1 MSDVVIIGGGV
12 MGLTTA
18 WELAKAGKSV
28 EVIDQSSLGSEASWA
43 GAGLLPPG
51 HRGDPNDP
59 LVPLLRRATELW
71 PVISR
76 ELKEETGIENGFEP
90 CPEIQILKP
99 GQSVDAEMREWTI
112 NGVKAERLSAA
123 QIKQLEPLIADNLGD
138 GYLLPEGTQVRNPWH
153 LDALEAACRNR
164 GVQFHTNIKVT
175 GFESAGGE
183 VVAVITP
190 ETTFSGDRFL
200 VTGGAWS
207 GEILKSAGLS
217 LEIEPVRGQ
226 MVLFRT
232 PKRQL
237 HHTVE
242 IGKQYVVPRGDGRIL
257 VGSTEEWV
265 GFVKENTDSAIR
277 GLVEFAQHLVPSLK
291 HAEVEKTWAGFRP
304 HAKRGQPYLGPA
316 PGYHNLFV
324 AAGHFRA
331 GLHLSPITARL
342 MASLICDRAPELDM
356 QAFTVH

>member
-1 MSDVVIIGGGV
+1 MSEVVIIGGGV

-28 EVIDQSSLGSEASWA
+28 EVIDQSGLGTEASWA

-59 LVPLLRRATELW
+59 LAPLLRRASELW

-76 ELKEETGIENGFEP
+76 ELKEETGIDNGFGP

-99 GQSVDAEMREWTI
+99 EQSVDAEMREWTV
-112 NGVKAERLSAA
+112 NGVQAEPVSESRL
-123 QIKQLEPLIADNLGD
+123 KQLEPMLADGLGA

-153 LDALEAACRNR
+153 LDALEAACRQR
-164 GVQFHTNIKVT
+164 GVKFRTNEKVT
-175 GFESAGGE
+175 GFQSKGDRVVSAKTSTGTINGE
-183 VVAVITP
+183 
-190 ETTFSGDRFL
+190 RFL

-207 GEILKSAGLS
+207 GEILKQAGVN

-232 PKRQL
+232 PKREL

-242 IGKQYVVPRGDGRIL
+242 IGKQYVVPRSDGRIL

-265 GFVKENTDSAIR
+265 GFVKENTESAVR
-277 GLVEFAQHLVPSLK
+277 GLVEFAQYLVPKLK
-291 HAEVEKTWAGFRP
+291 HADVEKTWAGFRP
-304 HAKRGQPYLGPA
+304 HAKRGQPYLGGV
-316 PGYHNLFV
+316 PGFDNLFV

-342 MASLICDRAPELDM
+342 MAAVISGGAPELSMD
-356 QAFTVH
+356 AFRMS

>member
-1 MSDVVIIGGGV
+1 MSEVVIIGGGV

-18 WELAKAGKSV
+18 WELAKSGQSV
-28 EVIDQSSLGSEASWA
+28 EVIDQSGLGTEASWA

-51 HRGDPNDP
+51 HRGDPTDP
-59 LVPLLRRATELW
+59 LVPLLRRASELW
-71 PVISR
+71 PIISR
-76 ELKEETGIENGFEP
+76 ELKDETGIDNGFES

-99 GQSVDAEMREWTI
+99 GQSVEAEMREWTI
-112 NGVKAERLSAA
+112 NGVKTERLSAA
-123 QIKQLEPLIADNLGD
+123 KIKQLEPLIADGLGD

-153 LDALEAACRNR
+153 LHALEAACRKH
-164 GVQFHTNIKVT
+164 GVQFRTNEKAT
-175 GFESAGGE
+175 GFESAGGQ
-183 VVAVITP
+183 VVAVIT
-190 ETTFSGDRFL
+190 ERGTIDGDQFL
-200 VTGGAWS
+200 ITGGAWS
-207 GEILKSAGLS
+207 GEILKSAGIS

-237 HHTVE
+237 HHTIE

-265 GFVKENTDSAIR
+265 GFVKENTKAGVQ
-277 GLVEFAQHLVPSLK
+277 GLIDFAQHLVPSLK

-304 HAKRGQPYLGPA
+304 HAKRGQPYLGPV
-316 PGYHNLFV
+316 PGYHNLFI

-342 MASLICDRAPELDM
+342 MASTILARAPELDM
-356 QAFTVH
+356 TAFSVQ